1 MRAGG
6 LQRSLGRFGNKKA
19 SRFYTAEPKL
29 WDYRELLKNL
39 ILKDLKIRYGG
50 SLLGLAWSLLNPLA
64 MIVVYSIVFKYIFRI
79 GLENY
84 TVFLIT
90 GLLPWSFFSS
100 SVSASTGAVI
110 SDANLVK
117 KIRFPREILP
127 LAIVQ
132 FNLVQFLMALAV
144 FFPALIFLQAE
155 LGWPLLAYPAVL
167 ALHAGFTLGVAL
179 LLSAVTVFYQDIKH
193 LTEVG
198 LMLLFWVT
206 PILYPVSM
214 VPERMRWLFKLNPLA
229 VYITGYQD
237 IIYYGRWPTWDT
249 WVLGIFW
256 VAASVALGSWVFRR
270 YDPRFAE
277 EL

>member
-1 MRAGG
+1 MTNSKPDPNPILPIRIWA
-6 LQRSLGRFGNKKA
+6 
-19 SRFYTAEPKL
+19 
-29 WDYRELLKNL
+29 YRELVKNL
-39 ILKDLKIRYGG
+39 IHKDLKVRYGG
-50 SLLGLAWSLLNPLA
+50 SILGLAWSLLNPLA

-79 GLENY
+79 ALENY

-100 SVSASTGAVI
+100 SVGASTVAVI

-117 KIRFPREILP
+117 KISFPREILP
-127 LAIVQ
+127 LATVQ

-155 LGWPLLAYPAVL
+155 LGWTLLAYPAVL
-167 ALHAGFTLGVAL
+167 ALHVGFTLGIAL

-214 VPERMRWLFKLNPLA
+214 VPERVRWLFKLNPLA

-237 IIYYGRWPTWDT
+237 IIYFGRWPTWDT
-249 WVLGIFW
+249 WVLGTLW

-270 YDPRFAE
+270 CDPRFAE